1 MGELLDRPILERDP
15 SDTEAEN
22 MVKEDLKYGV
32 RSVQGW
38 RRKMEDTYLCAV
50 DVPVPPNEQDAGVNI
65 AEEHKIKKCHIFGV
79 FDGHGGKE
87 VALYVKRHFV
97 DTLIN
102 LPSFKEEK
110 YEEALKGAFLAID
123 EKLKLFDDEVKKELN
138 EISEIEKEKEKQL
151 LEQKLYEDEKD
162 AKGVPLSE
170 EEKQQLAIFK
180 SIFDPRNLE
189 DCNVAMFTGCAAC
202 VALIIENTLYIANV
216 GDCRCVVA
224 SKTRTVSFFTKDHK
238 PSDPDEKNRIELAE
252 GFVDN
257 SNSRL
262 NGVLSLSRAIGDLEY
277 KKSEWLKPEDQIITA
292 NPDVSSVNIT
302 NVDYILIG
310 CDGIWE
316 SKDNKDVV
324 GAIDAK
330 VFDDGDEGDCKYSE
344 AIEKLFKELIRKP
357 NQQGDKG
364 SKGNDNMTLII
375 VKVKDKYKELNE
387 SFATAR
393 KEREKARK
401 NKKEEEKRIAKE
413 LSMKKAKEE
422 REKRER
428 EEKEKKEKK
437 EREKKEKE
445 EKEKGEMIT
454 NTDEGKKKEN
464 KIFDDIISDDK
475 KEEVKTKVE
484 DNKSKEEKPKEEEV
498 KKEEVKEEVKKDE
511 KSKEVEIKQEDKP
524 KEEEEK
530 PKEEEKK
537 EEGKTKEEIKQEE
550 NIKQDD
556 KPKDE
561 IKQEEEKKIIEP
573 ETKEENK
580 PEEQPQKEEENNKK
594 EE

>member
-1 MGELLDRPILERDP
+1 MGELLDRPIVERDP

-102 LPSFKEEK
+102 LPTFKEEK

-202 VALIIENTLYIANV
+202 VALIIENTLYIANA
-216 GDCRCVVA
+216 GDCRCVVV
-224 SKTRTVSFFTKDHK
+224 SKTRAVSFFTKDHK

-324 GAIDAK
+324 DKIGAK

-344 AIEKLFKELIRKP
+344 AIKTLFDELIRKP

-437 EREKKEKE
+437 ERENKEKE

-454 NTDEGKKKEN
+454 NTDDGKKKEN

-484 DNKSKEEKPKEEEV
+484 DNKPKEEKPKEEEI
-498 KKEEVKEEVKKDE
+498 KKEEVKEELKKDE
-511 KSKEVEIKQEDKP
+511 KPEEVEIKKEDKQKEEDKP
-524 KEEEEK
+524 KGEEEK
-530 PKEEEKK
+530 PKEEKKK
-537 EEGKTKEEIKQEE
+537 EEKQKEEIKQEE

-556 KPKDE
+556 KPKEE

-580 PEEQPQKEEENNKK
+580 PEEQP
-594 EE
+594 